1 MNKVRKYVIYLGINS
16 PPRTMKDSLQSNKLI
31 LMSITILSCFTLS
44 CVNTK
49 KVTYFQNM
57 SASEISRIDSV
68 AKFAEPIIQIDDILS
83 VNIITVDPQSV
94 EIVNQATTLQAIGTS
109 TSPTRQ
115 EITGF
120 PVDRNGDIELALVGK
135 IHVAGL
141 TTYQAKELVRE
152 KVSKD
157 FKDPNVN
164 VRFANFKISVLG
176 EVNKPASYTLQNEKV
191 SILDVLSLAGD
202 LTIYGKR
209 ENIAVIRDANGKKEI
224 GRLNINSV
232 ELFSSPFYYLRQND
246 IIYVEPNKAKVI
258 SLNAAARTTAA
269 VAVSA
274 LSTLVLIFTRI
285 W

>member
-1 MNKVRKYVIYLGINS
+1 MKNKVKGSAFTVIVLALAVLLL
-16 PPRTMKDSLQSNKLI
+16 D
-31 LMSITILSCFTLS
+31 S

-49 KVTYFQNM
+49 HVAYFQNM
-57 SASEISRIDSV
+57 SLNDSSKIDTV
-68 AKFAEPIIQIDDILS
+68 AKYIEPVIQIDDILS
-83 VNIITVDPQSV
+83 INIITADPQSI

-120 PVDRNGDIELALVGK
+120 PVDKNGDIELAIVGK
-135 IHVAGL
+135 IHVLGL
-141 TTYQAKELVRE
+141 TTYQAKELIRE

-157 FKDPNVN
+157 FKNPNVN

-176 EVNKPASYTLQNEKV
+176 EVTRPASYSLPNEKV

-209 ENIAVIRDANGKKEI
+209 ENIAVIRDNHGKKEI
-224 GRLNINSV
+224 GRLNLNST
-232 ELFSSPFYYLRQND
+232 ELFASPFYYLKQND
-246 IIYVEPNKAKVI
+246 VVYVEPNKAKVI
-258 SLNAAARTTAA
+258 SLNSAARTTAA
-269 VAVSA
+269 VTISA
-274 LSTLVLIFTRI
+274 ISTLVLIFTRI